1 MIIELMG
8 QKFRGTLRLS
18 RQWPRC
24 IITPMATNV
33 PDGFYLGKNGRL
45 YPVKNKSLIQRMEED
60 PEGTKAELLGAT
72 PSKYNSVLFGDGFEE
87 RIAPSESNGT
97 SKPPRAVTV
106 GYHRAARMLAI
117 EFRPK
122 GTWSKGVWNQS
133 EPYGPIFCFAD
144 VEEEDWKGLLASGS
158 TGKWLLRNPDIE
170 ERREGFSG
178 ASDIQDRIE
187 EMKTL

>member
-1 MIIELMG
+1 MIIELMR
-8 QKFRGTLRLS
+8 QKFRGVLRLS
-18 RQWPRC
+18 RQWPSS

-45 YPVKNKSLIQRMEED
+45 YPAKNKSLIQRMEED

-72 PSKYNSVLFGDGFEE
+72 PSKYNSILFGDGFEE
-87 RIAPSESNGT
+87 KPAPSEANGT
-97 SKPPRAVTV
+97 RKPPRAMTV
-106 GYHRAARMLAI
+106 GYNRAARMLAI
-117 EFRPK
+117 EFRPR
-122 GTWSKGVWNQS
+122 GTWSKGVWTAS

-178 ASDIQDRIE
+178 ASDIEERI
-187 EMKTL
+187 KQLRSQ